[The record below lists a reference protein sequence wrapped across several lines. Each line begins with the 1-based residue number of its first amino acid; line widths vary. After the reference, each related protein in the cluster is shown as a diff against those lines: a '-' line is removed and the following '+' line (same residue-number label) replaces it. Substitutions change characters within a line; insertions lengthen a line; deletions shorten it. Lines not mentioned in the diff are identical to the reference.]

1 MKSGLWVDH
10 QWMDG
15 FEKGEAPTHLTK
27 LLGALSISLIHVLTN
42 YHWDDFLLWLMHF
55 TSFGG

>member
-15 FEKGEAPTHLTK
+15 FQKGEAPTHLTK

-42 YHWDDFLLWLMHF
+42 YH
-55 TSFGG
+55 